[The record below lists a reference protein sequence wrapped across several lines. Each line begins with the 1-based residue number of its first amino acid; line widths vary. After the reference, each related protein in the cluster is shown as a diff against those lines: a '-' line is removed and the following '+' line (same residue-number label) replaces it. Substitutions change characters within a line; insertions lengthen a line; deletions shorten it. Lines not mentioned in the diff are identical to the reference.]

1 MKVLVTGGA
10 GFVGSHL
17 VDALVEAG
25 HDTVVVDNLASSDA
39 ENVNS
44 HAAFH
49 QIDVRAPELRDILTR
64 ERPEVVFHH
73 AAQTTVKGSTS
84 NPRYDADVNVMG
96 LLNLVEGCIAAGTRK
111 VVFASSG
118 GTVYGDAANLPV
130 RETEPLSPLSPYGI
144 TKTASEH
151 YLRYFGS
158 SGRLSFTILRYS
170 NIYGPRDHASS
181 EHVITVF
188 IDRLLQGAT
197 PTIHWDGEQAKDY
210 LYVGDCVAANLAAL
224 TAGDNEAYNIGSGR
238 PISVNEI
245 YGHVARTMGS
255 DLDPEYGPKR
265 EGDVRTFYLDVSK
278 AQAEL
283 GWAPKVGFEEGL
295 RRTVE
300 SYTKRP

>member
-1 MKVLVTGGA
+1 M
-10 GFVGSHL
+10 
-17 VDALVEAG
+17 
-25 HDTVVVDNLASSDA
+25 
-39 ENVNS
+39 
-44 HAAFH
+44 
-49 QIDVRAPELRDILTR
+49 
-64 ERPEVVFHH
+64 
-73 AAQTTVKGSTS
+73 
-84 NPRYDADVNVMG
+84 
-96 LLNLVEGCIAAGTRK
+96 
-111 VVFASSG
+111 
-118 GTVYGDAANLPV
+118 
-130 RETEPLSPLSPYGI
+130 
-144 TKTASEH
+144 
-151 YLRYFGS
+151 
-158 SGRLSFTILRYS
+158 
-170 NIYGPRDHASS
+170 YGPRDHASS

-224 TAGDNEAYNIGSGR
+224 AAGDNEAYNIGSGR